1 MDLLNLFIKDD
12 VPAVGLTGFR
22 DEEKDSYCTND
33 KDFNF
38 NRQIFTANY
47 SKNFFLV

>member
-22 DEEKDSYCTND
+22 DVKKDVYTPEN